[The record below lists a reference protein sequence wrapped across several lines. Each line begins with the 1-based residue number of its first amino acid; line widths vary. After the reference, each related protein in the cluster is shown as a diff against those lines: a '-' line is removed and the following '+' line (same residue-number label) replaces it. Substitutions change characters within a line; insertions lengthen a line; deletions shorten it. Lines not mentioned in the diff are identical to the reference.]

1 MGVHLTLASVPL
13 LEDLKIL
20 LLDKKILHFY
30 QKCFTSKKFLNC
42 NNGPELLVSYGNL
55 YFEYIELKKL
65 FFYIHVCMR
74 FLIFPPDFGFI
85 HRLLF
90 LWIRKYTIVVL
101 LLYVNCKNAEWIFM
115 KYELFSAT
123 TNIVTRCTY
132 PYYIFSYHGSCL

>member
-13 LEDLKIL
+13 MEDLKIR
-20 LLDKKILHFY
+20 KIFHFY

-42 NNGPELLVSYGNL
+42 NNCPELLGI
-55 YFEYIELKKL
+55 YILSTL
-65 FFYIHVCMR
+65 RFFIYVCMR

-85 HRLLF
+85 HKLLF
-90 LWIRKYTIVVL
+90 LWIRKYTIVGL

-132 PYYIFSYHGSCL
+132 PYILHICLSRELLVIHFT